1 MLTFHGARFNVSAL
15 TALLA
20 SSLFEE
26 REPAEEQETRHVR
39 LRHPRSELDMLV
51 ILHRNVGRIAFDLHV
66 AIGTPAEIDAEFPA
80 TKKKEPD
87 PCPSIPQSN
96 A

>member
-1 MLTFHGARFNVSAL
+1 VLTFHGGRISVSQL
-15 TALLA
+15 TGLLA

-39 LRHPRSELDMLV
+39 LQHPRSDLDVLV
-51 ILHRNVGRIAFDLHV
+51 ILHRNVGRIAFDIHI

-80 TKKKEPD
+80 TKKKEPE
-87 PCPSIPQSN
+87 PCPNTDPSN
-96 A
+96 Y

>member
-1 MLTFHGARFNVSAL
+1 MLTFHGGRISVSQL
-15 TALLA
+15 TGLLA

-39 LRHPRSELDMLV
+39 LQHPRSDLDVLV
-51 ILHRNVGRIAFDLHV
+51 ILHRNVGRIAFDIHI

-87 PCPSIPQSN
+87 PCPNTDHSN
-96 A
+96 C

>member
-1 MLTFHGARFNVSAL
+1 MLTFHGGRISVSQL
-15 TALLA
+15 TGLLA

-26 REPAEEQETRHVR
+26 REPAEEQESRHVR
-39 LRHPRSELDMLV
+39 LTRPNADLDVLV
-51 ILHRNVGRIAFDLHV
+51 ILHRNVGRIAFDLHI

-80 TKKKEPD
+80 TKKKEPH

>member
-1 MLTFHGARFNVSAL
+1 MLTYHGGRFNISHL

-39 LRHPRSELDMLV
+39 LRHPKSDVDLIV
-51 ILHRNVGRIAFDLHV
+51 ILHRQVGRIAFDLHV

-80 TKKKEPD
+80 TKKKEPA
-87 PCPSIPQSN
+87 PCPNTDPSN
-96 A
+96 C

>member
-1 MLTFHGARFNVSAL
+1 MLTFHGGRLNVSAL
-15 TALLA
+15 TGLLA

-39 LRHPRSELDMLV
+39 LTHPKSDLDLLV

-80 TKKKEPD
+80 TKKKEPA
-87 PCPSIPQSN
+87 PCPSTPPSN

>member
-1 MLTFHGARFNVSAL
+1 MLMFHGGRINASQL
-15 TALLA
+15 TCLLA

-39 LRHPRSELDMLV
+39 LRYPRSDTDMVV
-51 ILHRNVGRIAFDLHV
+51 ILHRDVGRIAFNLHV

-80 TKKKEPD
+80 TKKKEPEKCTNTD
-87 PCPSIPQSN
+87 PSSC
-96 A
+96 